1 MPLQP
6 QEPTSNN
13 HNVTQEETLD
23 ATGAYQL
30 DAHEKTEEWA
40 RFPPTALDS

>member
-1 MPLQP
+1 MPLQT

-23 ATGAYQL
+23 GTRAYQL
-30 DAHEKTEEWA
+30 DAHENPEE
-40 RFPPTALDS
+40 